1 MDYEIFCN
9 NYLPGWVKR
18 ADKRS
23 HNCQASVVK
32 ATAGVIKLCENLLN
46 TEKQNYVVHTKD
58 LLSLTMESMLL
69 GHVNFSMN
77 NMRRDMI
84 KNSLQKDLHSV
95 VKQVILPPFCSQGM
109 TPPKKN
115 LLSIGIIKTYL
126 TSPISGQE
134 TQSTILPTIP
144 KQQTIQELT
153 NTVSIKLLDILSIW
167 AYFR

>member
-23 HNCQASVVK
+23 HNCQALVVK

-95 VKQVILPPFCSQGM
+95 VKQVILPPFCS
-109 TPPKKN
+109 
-115 LLSIGIIKTYL
+115 
-126 TSPISGQE
+126 
-134 TQSTILPTIP
+134 
-144 KQQTIQELT
+144 
-153 NTVSIKLLDILSIW
+153 
-167 AYFR
+167 